1 MTARGARLPAS
12 AGRLAAIAAAV
23 AVGGVVGYQLLTRA
37 AAGGTADAL
46 ALVLGLGALTVALLR
61 PWTAAKLLPAIIY
74 ANAGLVLA
82 DGYGAPNVVTGLSL
96 LLLGILVSTPS
107 ARVQPPRHAGA
118 HRVRR
123 VHRDP
128 HPLGDPGTGPDGRL
142 GDEPGPPDRAR
153 DRPGRPGDRVP
164 RGRPATR
171 ASPRGRRRAARR
183 PHRAR

>member
-37 AAGGTADAL
+37 AAGGTVDAL

-107 ARVQPPRHAGA
+107 ARVRLLRATPVVIAL
-118 HRVRR
+118 RR

-142 GDEPGPPDRAR
+142 GDEPGPP
-153 DRPGRPGDRVP
+153 
-164 RGRPATR
+164 
-171 ASPRGRRRAARR
+171 
-183 PHRAR
+183 